1 MLTLE
6 QLHIEED
13 NQYIM
18 IKTSTNTTGKGKE
31 GKEGK
36 DKESSGPAKFLS
48 EIKDNEVIVKL
59 NSGIEY
65 HGVLQMI
72 DGYMNIVL
80 GPKTEE
86 YIDNGLRRRYG
97 DVFIRGSKGM
107 LFFKSN

>member
-1 MLTLE
+1 
-6 QLHIEED
+6 
-13 NQYIM
+13 M
-18 IKTSTNTTGKGKE
+18 IKTGGVTGAKSSAGKE
-31 GKEGK
+31 SKDTKE
-36 DKESSGPAKFLS
+36 KESSGPAKFLS

-65 HGVLQMI
+65 HGILQMI

-86 YIDNGLRRRYG
+86 YIDNSLTRRYG

-107 LFFKSN
+107 FY